1 LQLGDF
7 IPIRFCLMKLRIH
20 SIRTLLTLL
29 LVAIFVWG
37 RAASQ
42 DNPPKP
48 AANGRPAAISRVRV
62 LLNEE
67 SPALEITSTKPVV
80 PSIKKEDDPLR
91 LVITLPNTNI
101 SIPNKQIKV
110 NAKEISAI
118 DLDRQLALHIGS
130 HRITPATVRVIVHL
144 NEPCS
149 YTWDATG
156 NRLMVRLHRET
167 KEVTATP
174 PTVSTLT
181 NVSEP
186 VAVPVSPASAPK
198 AILASLIPSGA
209 SIHASKQPVVL
220 RLARGGE
227 IQVCP
232 GTSVVLSRSQDNASL
247 MLGMGT
253 GAIETSYAVENSTDS
268 ILTPDFRVYLR
279 GPGEFHYAIAADSQG
294 NTCVRDLPGN
304 TAPAE
309 VVELMGNGVYDL
321 KLGEHV
327 TFRSGRVD
335 TADNRLPANCGC
347 AAAESPIPTELPPP
361 EENTKLAS
369 LTPPQ
374 PGELPPARSKPQDP
388 TAAEPDRTGAAAV
401 TAKAPKKETI
411 QLDMA
416 APLVYRATP
425 VTPPAPKAAPDAK
438 NMPLAYSAP
447 PSMGQDLSEAQPPP
461 PPTPASKPK
470 RGFFGRIKGVMAKIF
485 R

>member
-1 LQLGDF
+1 
-7 IPIRFCLMKLRIH
+7 MKFRAH
-20 SIRTLLTLL
+20 STRSLLTLSL
-29 LVAIFVWG
+29 AVILASG
-37 RAASQ
+37 QAAAQ
-42 DNPPKP
+42 NTAT
-48 AANGRPAAISRVRV
+48 AAEAMRPAAISRVRV

-67 SPALEITSTKPVV
+67 SPALEITSTKPIV
-80 PSIKKEDDPLR
+80 PTIAKEDDPLR
-91 LVITLPNTNI
+91 LVITLPNANI

-110 NAKEISAI
+110 DAKEISAI

-130 HRITPATVRVIVHL
+130 HQISPATVRVIVHL

-167 KEVTATP
+167 KEVTAPP

-181 NVSEP
+181 NVNEP
-186 VAVPVSPASAPK
+186 VAVPVSAVNTGK
-198 AILASLIPSGA
+198 TILASLIPTGA
-209 SIHASKQPVVL
+209 SVHASKQPVIL

-232 GTSVVLSRSQDNASL
+232 GTSVVLSRSQDNANL

-253 GAIETSYAVENSTDS
+253 GAVETSYALENSTDS
-268 ILTPDFRVYLR
+268 ILTPDFRVFLR

-294 NTCVRDLPGN
+294 NTCVRELPGN

-309 VVELMGNGVYDL
+309 VAELMGSGIYNL
-321 KLGEHV
+321 RLGQNV
-327 TFRSGRVD
+327 TFHAGRVD
-335 TADNRLPANCGC
+335 TADAILPANCGC
-347 AAAESPIPTELPPP
+347 PAASQPIPTELPAP

-369 LTPPQ
+369 LNLPQ
-374 PGELPPARSKPQDP
+374 PGELPVVQPKRQDP
-388 TAAEPDRTGAAAV
+388 AATEPDQTAGAAV
-401 TAKAPKKETI
+401 TAKTQKPETI
-411 QLDMA
+411 QLDVA
-416 APLVYRATP
+416 APLVYRAKP
-425 VTPPAPKAAPDAK
+425 VTPPAPKAAPEAN

-447 PSMGQDLSEAQPPP
+447 PPAVAPDATAPPA
-461 PPTPASKPK
+461 PAPAAKHK